1 VKQIGHTGDI
11 ERIETGPT
19 VKELDL
25 IRSILFTYLE
35 EGKAFSLWRLPD
47 QTEKNVIICSQVIE
61 LDSEQFSVEDSK
73 PGFVISPFGR
83 GEKKWFLPAEIH
95 LKISNG
101 EIVQKPSN
109 SEPVHESFPPA
120 GKLNLHMTPAPKPVA
135 DQGDSHYQNLVAE
148 GVSAIENGLFEKVV
162 PSRRQSFVVPDDF
175 DILDVFERLCQQHPQ
190 ALITLVSTP
199 QTGTWMGASP
209 ELLVNVN
216 SKFIFKTSALASTQ
230 VHKPGTDLKTVL
242 WNQKEIE
249 EQALVSRY
257 IINNCF
263 KKIRLREYEEH
274 GPRTFRA
281 GNLLHLKTDFSVD
294 MVATNFMQLG
304 TVMLRLL
311 HPTSAVCGMP
321 MEPALT
327 FLEEREGY
335 DRELYTGY
343 WGPVN
348 VDQETH
354 IYVNLR
360 CMRAGQG
367 EAILYAG
374 AGVTV
379 DSNPAL
385 EWEETVNKM
394 NTLRQVILS

>member
-1 VKQIGHTGDI
+1 MQ
-11 ERIETGPT
+11 ETKVVT
-19 VKELDL
+19 ATRLRELDL
-25 IRSILFTYLE
+25 IRSVLFTYLE
-35 EGKAFSLWRLPD
+35 EGKSVSLWRLPD
-47 QTEKNVIICSQVIE
+47 QQEKNVIICSNVISI
-61 LDSEQFSVEDSK
+61 DPDQFSIEDSQ
-73 PGFVISPFGR
+73 PGFVISRFDR
-83 GEKKWFLPAEIH
+83 TDAKLFLPADIH
-95 LKISNG
+95 LKINNG
-101 EIVQKPSN
+101 EIKQQRGTPIPETLS
-109 SEPVHESFPPA
+109 SP
-120 GKLNLHMTPAPKPVA
+120 GKLKLHMTKAPAPKLE
-135 DQGDSHYQNLVAE
+135 QSSNHYQQLVAE

-162 PSRRQSFVVPDDF
+162 PSRRQSFEVPDDI
-175 DILDVFERLCQQHPQ
+175 DILEVFDRLCMQHPQ

-230 VHKPGTDLKTVL
+230 VYKPGTDLKTVL

-249 EQALVSRY
+249 EQAMVTRY
-257 IINNCF
+257 IVNTCF
-263 KKIRLREYEEH
+263 KKVRIREYEEI
-274 GPRTFRA
+274 GPKTFRA
-281 GNLLHLKTDFSVD
+281 GNLLHLKTDFIID
-294 MVATNFMQLG
+294 MAATNFMQLG
-304 TVMLRLL
+304 TVALRLL

-321 MEPALT
+321 MEPALK
-327 FLEEREGY
+327 FLEDREGY

-374 AGVTV
+374 AGVTI
-379 DSNPAL
+379 DSNPVL

-394 NTLRQVILS
+394 NTMRQVILS

>member
-1 VKQIGHTGDI
+1 MQETKVTG
-11 ERIETGPT
+11 RG

-25 IRSILFTYLE
+25 IRSVLFNYLE
-35 EGKAFSLWRLPD
+35 EGKAVSLWRLPD
-47 QTEKNVIICSQVIE
+47 QQEKNVVICSQVISI
-61 LDSEQFSVEDSK
+61 DADQFLVEDSQ
-73 PGFVISPFGR
+73 PGFVISRFDR
-83 GEKKWFLPAEIH
+83 TDAKLFLPADIH
-95 LKISNG
+95 LKINDG
-101 EIVQKPSN
+101 EITQQKGAPL
-109 SEPVHESFPPA
+109 PESFKPGGRP
-120 GKLNLHMTPAPKPVA
+120 KFHMTKAPAPSI
-135 DQGDSHYQNLVAE
+135 DQTSNHYQQLVAE
-148 GVSAIENGLFEKVV
+148 GVAAIENDLFEKVV
-162 PSRRQSFVVPDDF
+162 PSRRQSFPVPEEI
-175 DILDVFERLCQQHPQ
+175 DILDVFNRLCERHPQ

-209 ELLVNVN
+209 ELLVNVS

-230 VHKPGTDLKTVL
+230 VYKAGTDLKTVL

-263 KKIRLREYEEH
+263 KKIRLREYDEH
-274 GPRTFRA
+274 GPKTFRA
-281 GNLLHLKTDFSVD
+281 GNLLHLKTDYTVD
-294 MVATNFMQLG
+294 MAATNFMQLG

-321 MEPALT
+321 MEPALK
-327 FLEEREGY
+327 FLQDREGY
-335 DRELYTGY
+335 DRELYAGY

-348 VDQETH
+348 IDQETH

-360 CMRAGQG
+360 CMRAGQQ

-374 AGVTV
+374 AGVTI
-379 DSNPAL
+379 DSNPVL

>member
-1 VKQIGHTGDI
+1 MKDIEHI
-11 ERIETGPT
+11 ERIGTEANA
-19 VKELDL
+19 KELEL
-25 IRSILFTYLE
+25 IRSVLFNYLE

-47 QTEKNVIICSQVIE
+47 QTEKNVIICSQVI
-61 LDSEQFSVEDSK
+61 DIDPEQFSVEDSQ
-73 PGFVISPFGR
+73 PGFAISPFGR
-83 GEKKWFLPAEIH
+83 AGKKWFLPAEIH

-101 EIVQKPSN
+101 EIVRQSGP
-109 SEPVHESFPPA
+109 PLPESFPKA
-120 GKLNLHMTPAPKPVA
+120 GKLNLHMTPAPKPVTE
-135 DQGDSHYQNLVAE
+135 QGENHYQKLVAE
-148 GVSAIENGLFEKVV
+148 GVTAIENGLFEKVV
-162 PSRRQSFVVPDDF
+162 PSRRQSFQVPDDL

-190 ALITLVSTP
+190 ALITLASTP

-209 ELLVNVN
+209 ELLVNVD

-230 VHKPGTDLKTVL
+230 VYKPGTDLKTVL

-321 MEPALT
+321 MDPALK

-348 VDQETH
+348 IDQETH

-360 CMRAGQG
+360 CMRASHG

-374 AGVTV
+374 AGVTI

>member
-1 VKQIGHTGDI
+1 MQETKVTGA
-11 ERIETGPT
+11 
-19 VKELDL
+19 VLKELDL
-25 IRSILFTYLE
+25 IRSILHTYLE
-35 EGKAFSLWRLPD
+35 EGKSVSLWRLPD
-47 QTEKNVIICSQVIE
+47 QQEKNLIICSQLI
-61 LDSEQFSVEDSK
+61 DIGADQFSIEDSQS
-73 PGFVISPFGR
+73 GFVISRFDR
-83 GEKKWFLPAEIH
+83 TTSKLFLPADIH
-95 LKISNG
+95 LKINNG
-101 EIVQKPSN
+101 EIKQQKGPAI
-109 SEPVHESFPPA
+109 PESFTA
-120 GKLNLHMTPAPKPVA
+120 TGKLRLHITTAPKHVA
-135 DQGDSHYQNLVAE
+135 EESSNHYQQLVAE
-148 GVSAIENGLFEKVV
+148 GVAAIENGLFEKVV
-162 PSRRQSFVVPDDF
+162 PSRRQAFPVPDEI
-175 DILDVFERLCQQHPQ
+175 DILDMFDRLCQQHPQ

-230 VHKPGTDLKTVL
+230 VYTPGIDLKTVL

-263 KKIRLREYEEH
+263 KKIRVREYDEQ
-274 GPRTFRA
+274 GPKTFRS

-294 MVATNFMQLG
+294 MTAINFMQLG

-321 MEPALT
+321 MEPALK
-327 FLEEREGY
+327 FLQEKEGY

-343 WGPVN
+343 WGPIN
-348 VDQETH
+348 IDQETH

-360 CMRAGQG
+360 CMRVGHE

-374 AGVTV
+374 AGVTS

-385 EWEETVNKM
+385 EYEETVNKM

>member
-1 VKQIGHTGDI
+1 MQETKVATGT
-11 ERIETGPT
+11 RLR
-19 VKELDL
+19 ELDL
-25 IRSILFTYLE
+25 IRSVLFTYLE
-35 EGKAFSLWRLPD
+35 EGKAVSLWRLPD
-47 QTEKNVIICSQVIE
+47 QQEKNVIICSQVASI
-61 LDSEQFSVEDSK
+61 DPDQFSVEDSQ
-73 PGFVISPFGR
+73 PGFVISRFDKTGA
-83 GEKKWFLPAEIH
+83 KLFLPAEIH
-95 LKISNG
+95 LKINNG
-101 EIVQKPSN
+101 EITQQRGTPLP
-109 SEPVHESFPPA
+109 ETFQPA
-120 GKLNLHMTPAPKPVA
+120 GKLKLHMTKAPAPGSE
-135 DQGDSHYQNLVAE
+135 QTSNHYQQLVAE

-162 PSRRQSFVVPDDF
+162 PSRRQSFEVPDDIDIVEVF
-175 DILDVFERLCQQHPQ
+175 DRLCQQHPQ

-216 SKFIFKTSALASTQ
+216 SKFIFKTSSLASTQ
-230 VHKPGTDLKTVL
+230 VYKPGTDLKTVL

-263 KKIRLREYEEH
+263 KKIRLREYDEQ
-274 GPRTFRA
+274 GPKTFRA
-281 GNLLHLKTDFSVD
+281 GNLLHLRTDFTVD
-294 MVATNFMQLG
+294 MVATDHMQLG

-321 MEPALT
+321 MEPALK
-327 FLEEREGY
+327 FLQEREGY

-360 CMRAGQG
+360 CMRAGQQ

-374 AGVTV
+374 AGVTI
-379 DSNPAL
+379 DSNPVL

-394 NTLRQVILS
+394 NTMKQVILS

>member
-1 VKQIGHTGDI
+1 MQESKVGSAVTGKS
-11 ERIETGPT
+11 
-19 VKELDL
+19 VKELEL
-25 IRSILFTYLE
+25 IRSILNTYLE
-35 EGKAFSLWRLPD
+35 EGKSVSLWRLPD
-47 QTEKNVIICSQVIE
+47 QQEKNVIICSHPVSI
-61 LDSEQFSVEDSK
+61 DPEQFTIEESQ
-73 PGFVISPFGR
+73 PGFVVSHFDKGTP
-83 GEKKWFLPAEIH
+83 KLFLPADIH
-95 LKISNG
+95 LKINNG
-101 EIVQKPSN
+101 EIKQQRG
-109 SEPVHESFPPA
+109 PA
-120 GKLNLHMTPAPKPVA
+120 VPENFAATGKLKLHITPAPTPVA
-135 DQGDSHYQNLVAE
+135 EQSPNHYQQLVAD
-148 GVSAIENGLFEKVV
+148 GVTAIENGMFEKVV
-162 PSRRQSFVVPDDF
+162 PSRRQSFPVPEEI
-175 DILDVFERLCQQHPQ
+175 DILDVFDRLCQQHPQ

-199 QTGTWMGASP
+199 KTGTWMGASP

-216 SKFIFKTSALASTQ
+216 SKFIFKTSSLASTQ
-230 VHKPGTDLKTVL
+230 VYQPGVDLKTVL

-263 KKIRLREYEEH
+263 KKIRVREYEEH
-274 GPRTFRA
+274 GPKTFRA
-281 GNLLHLKTDFSVD
+281 GNLLHLKTDFTVD
-294 MVATNFMQLG
+294 MTAINFMQLG

-321 MEPALT
+321 NEPALK
-327 FLEEREGY
+327 FLQDREGY

-348 VDQETH
+348 IDEETH

-360 CMRAGQG
+360 CMRAGHQ

-374 AGVTV
+374 AGVTS

-385 EWEETVNKM
+385 EFEETVNKM

>member
-1 VKQIGHTGDI
+1 MQEVKVVTGA
-11 ERIETGPT
+11 TL
-19 VKELDL
+19 KELEL
-25 IRSILFTYLE
+25 IRSVLFTYLE
-35 EGKAFSLWRLPD
+35 EGKSFSLWRLPD
-47 QTEKNVIICSQVIE
+47 QQEKNVIICSNVIE
-61 LDSEQFSVEDSK
+61 VDPDQLSVEDSQ
-73 PGFVISPFGR
+73 PGFVISPFAR
-83 GEKKWFLPAEIH
+83 TAKKLFLPADIH

-101 EIVQKPSN
+101 EIKQQSGRV
-109 SEPVHESFPPA
+109 PVPESFPPA
-120 GKLNLHMTPAPKPVA
+120 TGKLNLHMTVAPKPAVPQT
-135 DQGDSHYQNLVAE
+135 DNHYQSLVAA
-148 GVSAIENGLFEKVV
+148 GVNAIENGLFEKVV
-162 PSRRQSFVVPDDF
+162 PSRRQSFAVPEDA
-175 DILDVFERLCQQHPQ
+175 DILDVFDRLCQQHPQ

-230 VHKPGTDLKTVL
+230 VYKPGTDLKTVL

-294 MVATNFMQLG
+294 MAATNFMQLG

-321 MEPALT
+321 MEPALR

-348 VDQETH
+348 VDQETQ

-360 CMRAGQG
+360 CMRAAHG

-379 DSNPAL
+379 DSNPTL

-394 NTLRQVILS
+394 NTLRQVILP

>member
-1 VKQIGHTGDI
+1 MQETKVA
-11 ERIETGPT
+11 TGPGLR
-19 VKELDL
+19 ELNL
-25 IRSILFTYLE
+25 LRPVLNTYLE
-35 EGKAFSLWRLPD
+35 EGKSVSLWRLPD
-47 QTEKNVIICSQVIE
+47 HTEKNVIICSQAISI
-61 LDSEQFSVEDSK
+61 DADQFSIEDSQ
-73 PGFVISPFGR
+73 PGFIVSPFDR
-83 GEKKWFLPAEIH
+83 AAAKLFLPADIH
-95 LKISNG
+95 LKINNG
-101 EIVQKPSN
+101 EITQLKGTPI
-109 SEPVHESFPPA
+109 SESLSKNP
-120 GKLNLHMTPAPKPVA
+120 KLNLHYTKVSQPVTHQSTNHYQQLVA
-135 DQGDSHYQNLVAE
+135 D
-148 GVSAIENGLFEKVV
+148 GVQAIENGLFEKVV
-162 PSRRQSFVVPDDF
+162 PSRRQSFHIPDEI
-175 DILDVFERLCQQHPQ
+175 DILDVFDRLCQQHPQ

-216 SKFIFKTSALASTQ
+216 SKSIFKTSALASTQ
-230 VHKPGTDLKTVL
+230 VYKPGTDLKTVL

-263 KKIRLREYEEH
+263 KKIRVREYEEQ
-274 GPRTFRA
+274 GPKTFRA

-294 MVATNFMQLG
+294 MTAINFMQLG

-321 MEPALT
+321 MEPALK
-327 FLEEREGY
+327 FLQEREGY

-360 CMRAGQG
+360 CMRAGHE

-374 AGVTV
+374 AGVTI

-394 NTLRQVILS
+394 NTLRQVIISH

>member
-1 VKQIGHTGDI
+1 MQETKVTG
-11 ERIETGPT
+11 RG

-25 IRSILFTYLE
+25 IRSVLFNYLE
-35 EGKAFSLWRLPD
+35 EGKAVSLWRLPD
-47 QTEKNVIICSQVIE
+47 QQEKNVVICSQVISI
-61 LDSEQFSVEDSK
+61 DADQFLVEDSQ
-73 PGFVISPFGR
+73 PGFVISRFDR
-83 GEKKWFLPAEIH
+83 TDAKLFLPADIH
-95 LKISNG
+95 LKINDG
-101 EIVQKPSN
+101 EITQQKGAPL
-109 SEPVHESFPPA
+109 PESFKPGGRP
-120 GKLNLHMTPAPKPVA
+120 KFHMTKAPAPSI
-135 DQGDSHYQNLVAE
+135 DQTSNHYQQLVAE
-148 GVSAIENGLFEKVV
+148 GVAAIENGLFEKVV
-162 PSRRQSFVVPDDF
+162 PSRRQSFPVPEEI
-175 DILDVFERLCQQHPQ
+175 DILDVFNRLCERHPQ

-209 ELLVNVN
+209 ELLVNVS

-230 VHKPGTDLKTVL
+230 VYKPGTDLKTVL

-263 KKIRLREYEEH
+263 KKIRLREYDEH
-274 GPRTFRA
+274 GPKTFRA
-281 GNLLHLKTDFSVD
+281 GNLLHLKTDYTVD
-294 MVATNFMQLG
+294 MAATNFMQLG

-321 MEPALT
+321 MEPALK
-327 FLEEREGY
+327 FLQDREGY
-335 DRELYTGY
+335 DRELYAGY

-348 VDQETH
+348 IDQETH

-360 CMRAGQG
+360 CMRAGQQ

-374 AGVTV
+374 AGVTI
-379 DSNPAL
+379 DSNPVL

>member
-1 VKQIGHTGDI
+1 MQEVKVAAGTGL
-11 ERIETGPT
+11 
-19 VKELDL
+19 KELEL
-25 IRSILFTYLE
+25 IRSILYNYLE
-35 EGKAFSLWRLPD
+35 DGRAISLWRLPD
-47 QTEKNVIICSQVIE
+47 HHEKNVIICSQVSYI
-61 LDSEQFSVEDSK
+61 DAEQFSVEESQ

-83 GEKKWFLPAEIH
+83 DEKKLFLPAEIH

-101 EIVQKPSN
+101 EIIPQNGATLSDNFSKTGN
-109 SEPVHESFPPA
+109 L
-120 GKLNLHMTPAPKPVA
+120 KLHITSAPKPSSDQGNDHYQKLVA
-135 DQGDSHYQNLVAE
+135 DCVTA
-148 GVSAIENGLFEKVV
+148 VENGLFEKVV
-162 PSRRQSFVVPDDF
+162 PSRRQSFEVPEEI
-175 DILDVFERLCQQHPQ
+175 DILDVFDRLCQQHPQ
-190 ALITLVSTP
+190 ALISLVSTP

-209 ELLVNVN
+209 ELLVQVS

-230 VHKPGTDLKTVL
+230 VYKPGVDLKTVL

-263 KKIRLREYEEH
+263 KKIRLREYEEQ
-274 GPRTFRA
+274 GPKTFRA

-294 MVATNFMQLG
+294 MAATNFMQLG
-304 TVMLRLL
+304 TVMLKLL

-321 MEPALT
+321 MEPALK
-327 FLEEREGY
+327 FLQEKEGY

-348 VDQETH
+348 VDQETN

-360 CMRAGQG
+360 CMRAGHQ

-379 DSNPAL
+379 DSNPTL

>member
-1 VKQIGHTGDI
+1 MEEAKVATG
-11 ERIETGPT
+11 TT
-19 VKELDL
+19 VKELEL
-25 IRSILFTYLE
+25 IRSVLFNYLE
-35 EGKAFSLWRLPD
+35 DRKAFSLWRLPG
-47 QTEKNVIICSQVIE
+47 QTEKNVIICSQVMDIDPD
-61 LDSEQFSVEDSK
+61 LFSVEDSQ

-83 GEKKWFLPAEIH
+83 EGKKWFLPAEIH

-101 EIVQKPSN
+101 EIVRHSGP
-109 SEPVHESFPPA
+109 PLPESLPTP
-120 GKLNLHMTPAPKPVA
+120 GRLNFHMTRAPRPAA
-135 DQGDSHYQNLVAE
+135 EQGRNHYQNLVAD
-148 GVSAIENGLFEKVV
+148 GVNAIENGLFEKVV
-162 PSRRQSFVVPDDF
+162 PSRRQSFQVPDDL

-190 ALITLVSTP
+190 ALITLASTP

-230 VHKPGTDLKTVL
+230 VYKPGTDLKTVL

-321 MEPALT
+321 MDPALK

-360 CMRAGQG
+360 CMRASHG

-374 AGVTV
+374 AGVTI

>member
-1 VKQIGHTGDI
+1 
-11 ERIETGPT
+11 
-19 VKELDL
+19 
-25 IRSILFTYLE
+25 S
-35 EGKAFSLWRLPD
+35 
-47 QTEKNVIICSQVIE
+47 
-61 LDSEQFSVEDSK
+61 
-73 PGFVISPFGR
+73 
-83 GEKKWFLPAEIH
+83 
-95 LKISNG
+95 
-101 EIVQKPSN
+101 
-109 SEPVHESFPPA
+109 
-120 GKLNLHMTPAPKPVA
+120 
-135 DQGDSHYQNLVAE
+135 
-148 GVSAIENGLFEKVV
+148 
-162 PSRRQSFVVPDDF
+162 
-175 DILDVFERLCQQHPQ
+175 LCQRHPQ

-199 QTGTWMGASP
+199 QTGTWLGASP

-230 VHKPGTDLKTVL
+230 VYKPGTDLKTVL

-321 MEPALT
+321 MEPALK

-360 CMRAGQG
+360 CMRATHG

-374 AGVTV
+374 AGVTI

>member
-1 VKQIGHTGDI
+1 MEEAKVGRGIV
-11 ERIETGPT
+11 P
-19 VKELDL
+19 KELDL
-25 IRSILFTYLE
+25 IRSVLNLYLE
-35 EGKAFSLWRLPD
+35 QGKSVSLWRLPD
-47 QTEKNVIICSQVIE
+47 QEEKNIIICSNVSK
-61 LDSEQFSVEDSK
+61 LDPDQLSVEDSQ
-73 PGFVISPFGR
+73 PGFIISPFNR
-83 GEKKWFLPAEIH
+83 EAKKYFLPAEIH
-95 LKISNG
+95 LKVSDG
-101 EIVQKPSN
+101 EVTQQKGTTLPDN
-109 SEPVHESFPPA
+109 LPVTD
-120 GKLNLHMTPAPKPVA
+120 KLKLHITKASQPTTQLTK
-135 DQGDSHYQNLVAE
+135 DHYQHLVSKCIE
-148 GVSAIENGLFEKVV
+148 AIADEKFEKVV
-162 PSRRQSFVVPDDF
+162 PSRRQSFPVPEDI
-175 DILDVFERLCQQHPQ
+175 DILDVFDRLCAQHPQ

-199 QTGTWMGASP
+199 ETGTWMGASP
-209 ELLVNVN
+209 ELLVHVSNQ
-216 SKFIFKTSALASTQ
+216 SIFKTSSLASTQ
-230 VHKPGTDLKTVL
+230 VYQPGTDLKTVL

-274 GPRTFRA
+274 GPKTFRA
-281 GNLLHLKTDFSVD
+281 GNLLHLKTEFSVD
-294 MVATNFMQLG
+294 MVATNFLQLG

-321 MEPALT
+321 MDAALD
-327 FLEEREGY
+327 FLLQNEGY

-348 VDQETH
+348 VDHQTN

-360 CMRAGQG
+360 CMRAGNQ

-374 AGVTV
+374 AGVTI

-385 EWEETVNKM
+385 EYEETVNKM

>member
-1 VKQIGHTGDI
+1 MQEAKVATG
-11 ERIETGPT
+11 TA
-19 VKELDL
+19 VKELEL
-25 IRSILFTYLE
+25 IRSLLYTHLE
-35 EGKAFSLWRLPD
+35 EGRSFSLWRLPD
-47 QTEKNVIICSQVIE
+47 QQEKNVIICSHVIE
-61 LDSEQFSVEDSK
+61 IDPEVFSVEDSQ
-73 PGFVISPFGR
+73 PGFVISPFKRTG
-83 GEKKWFLPAEIH
+83 KKWFLPADIR

-101 EIVQKPSN
+101 EITQTSGTPLP
-109 SEPVHESFPPA
+109 EIMPA
-120 GKLNLHMTPAPKPVA
+120 PGKLNFHITPLPKEAVA
-135 DQGDSHYQNLVAE
+135 QTDNHYQNLVSE
-148 GVSAIENGLFEKVV
+148 CVTAIENGMFEKVV
-162 PSRRQSFVVPDDF
+162 PSRRQSFQVPDDI
-175 DILDVFERLCQQHPQ
+175 DILDIFERLCQQHPQ
-190 ALITLVSTP
+190 ALITLASTP
-199 QTGTWMGASP
+199 KTGTWMGASP

-216 SKFIFKTSALASTQ
+216 SKFIFKTSSLASTQ
-230 VHKPGTDLKTVL
+230 VYKPGTDLKTVL

-274 GPRTFRA
+274 GPRTVRA

-294 MVATNFMQLG
+294 MAATDFMQLG
-304 TVMLRLL
+304 TIMLRLL

-321 MEPALT
+321 MEPAVK
-327 FLEEREGY
+327 FLEDREGY

-348 VDQETH
+348 VDHQTH

-360 CMRAGQG
+360 CMRANHG

-374 AGVTV
+374 AGVTI

>member
-1 VKQIGHTGDI
+1 MQET
-11 ERIETGPT
+11 RIATGPGL
-19 VKELDL
+19 KELDL
-25 IRSILFTYLE
+25 IRSVLNTFVE
-35 EGKAFSLWRLPD
+35 EGKSVSLWRLPG
-47 QTEKNVIICSQVIE
+47 QTEKNVIICSHVIS
-61 LDSEQFSVEDSK
+61 LDPEQFSIEESQ
-73 PGFVISPFGR
+73 PGFIVSPFDR
-83 GEKKWFLPAEIH
+83 TAAKLFLPADIH
-95 LKISNG
+95 LKINDG
-101 EIVQKPSN
+101 EITQQRGTPISESLSKN
-109 SEPVHESFPPA
+109 KKLGLHFKKTSEPA
-120 GKLNLHMTPAPKPVA
+120 GHPTSN
-135 DQGDSHYQNLVAE
+135 HYQELVSD
-148 GVSAIENGLFEKVV
+148 GIKAIENGMFEKVV
-162 PSRRQSFVVPDDF
+162 PSRRQSFDVPEDV
-175 DILDVFERLCQQHPQ
+175 DILDVFDRLCQQHPQ

-216 SKFIFKTSALASTQ
+216 SKAIFKTAALASTQ
-230 VHKPGTDLKTVL
+230 VYKPGTDLKTVL

-249 EQALVSRY
+249 EQAMVSRY

-263 KKIRLREYEEH
+263 KKIRVREYEEQ
-274 GPRTFRA
+274 GPKTFRA
-281 GNLLHLKTDFSVD
+281 GNLLHLKTEFSVD
-294 MVATNFMQLG
+294 MAAINFMQLG

-321 MEPALT
+321 MEPALQ
-327 FLEEREGY
+327 FLREREGY

-360 CMRAGQG
+360 CMRLSHE

-394 NTLRQVILS
+394 NTLRQVIVSQGSHGKL